1 MPVTVL
7 RMDDTK
13 VNIMV
18 VFTLKTVGSYEEPK
32 HSPSTLC
39 CLLVVL
45 FIVIV
50 IIITISIIIQM
61 KKIQVRQ
68 AIISVTTQ
76 KRKRE
81 SHTS

>member
-7 RMDDTK
+7 RMDNTK

-32 HSPSTLC
+32 HSPSPTPC
-39 CLLVVL
+39 CLLLVVL

-61 KKIQVRQ
+61 KKDSGQ
-68 AIISVTTQ
+68 ASNKSQ
-76 KRKRE
+76 
-81 SHTS
+81 